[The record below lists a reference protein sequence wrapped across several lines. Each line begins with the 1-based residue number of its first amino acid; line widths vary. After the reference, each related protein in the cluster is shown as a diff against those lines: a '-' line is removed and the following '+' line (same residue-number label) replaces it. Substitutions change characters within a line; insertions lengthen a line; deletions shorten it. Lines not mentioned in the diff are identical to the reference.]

1 MSTRTDALV
10 SQQETGKMTAS
21 IIPVGAG
28 CHPARGFQTLKAT
41 QRSSGFPSATMPPQ
55 NGLDRP
61 LLHANRKHRLSC
73 HRSEA
78 ARIRMSPY
86 ICFASVLINEPDAL
100 NGVACLFTVT
110 ACLFTVA
117 T

>member
-28 CHPARGFQTLKAT
+28 CHPARGFPNTESEKAFL
-41 QRSSGFPSATMPPQ
+41 RISAGDDGAQ
-55 NGLDRP
+55 NGLHRP
-61 LLHANRKHRLSC
+61 RLQANRKHRLSC
-73 HRSEA
+73 RRSEA

-100 NGVACLFTVT
+100 NRVARLFTVT
-110 ACLFTVA
+110 ACL
-117 T
+117 